1 MSVYEQ
7 VASQIVKD
15 QEAIIGPL
23 AFDQARKVNG
33 IQIDLNGSV
42 KINGN
47 GKQILTDLVKVYSEF
62 FGQASVEVCREAVR
76 EVGSEVTKEDLPDIL
91 K

>member
-33 IQIDLNGSV
+33 IQIDLNGGV

-47 GKQILTDLVKVYSEF
+47 GKQILTDLVKIYSEF

-76 EVGSEVTKEDLPDIL
+76 EVGSVATTEDLPDIL

>member
-42 KINGN
+42 KINGMKN
-47 GKQILTDLVKVYSEF
+47 FRRFTD
-62 FGQASVEVCREAVR
+62 
-76 EVGSEVTKEDLPDIL
+76 
-91 K
+91 

>member
-1 MSVYEQ
+1 MSFYEQ

-33 IQIDLNGSV
+33 IQIDLNGTV
-42 KINGN
+42 KIIGN
-47 GKQILTDLVKVYSEF
+47 GKQILNDLVKVYSEF

-76 EVGSEVTKEDLPDIL
+76 EVGSAVTKEDLPDIL

>member
-33 IQIDLNGSV
+33 IQIDLNGGI

-47 GKQILTDLVKVYSEF
+47 GKQILNDLVKIYSEF

-76 EVGSEVTKEDLPDIL
+76 ELGSAATTEDLPDIL